1 MRLRLPFP
9 LTSKDAR
16 DAFLSHLA
24 QAFHLEVVGGLIHVL
39 APYAETTTVYLHPL
53 NFPDRPADFGFVNT
67 VRRHKVSRFY

>member
-1 MRLRLPFP
+1 MTQSSL
-9 LTSKDAR
+9 
-16 DAFLSHLA
+16 HLA

-67 VRRHKVSRFY
+67 VRRHKVSRFYSKVLH